1 MEVLRFPDF
10 ENQPA
15 AGGSIYGSLLISWF
29 LRRFKMSGCLV
40 VVLVVGPLVARATAG
55 PGKPLQVQALAQT
68 ITDSTVTLVW
78 EKPTGGAAV
87 REYIVYDGKQPVAST
102 ARTNAR
108 VGQLRPGSVYAF
120 AVRARD
126 AAGKLGPAASTVRV
140 RTAAVSQLVNITS
153 YGAVADGTQLN
164 TTAIQ
169 KAIDACPVGGTV
181 YIPAGTFRSGALFLK
196 SNMTLYLAKGATLK
210 GSTDPSNYLPFIR
223 TRFEGWELD
232 TYSSLLTAGKLDN
245 KGGFAVENLAIRG
258 QGTISGG
265 GDVLGKAM
273 TAAKGFRTRG
283 RLFCLMNCR
292 NVDIQG
298 LTVEESPSWTIHY
311 IYSRQVA
318 CHDLTIRSTVFN
330 GDGIDPDSSL
340 DSYIFNCSF
349 DTSDDCIAVKSGK
362 NPEGYIIGR
371 PTEGVYVSYCDFREG
386 HGISIGSEMSG
397 GIRHVVV
404 RDCQAG
410 NLLYGMQIKGTKE
423 RGGVVED
430 VLVRDCALRR
440 ITVFTALNYNNDGQA
455 APVQPT
461 FRNFRFENIDMRA
474 AKPKDPIVLQGFPD
488 PAHYTRQVL
497 LRNVTLPDGANVQ
510 VSRCEQVRFV
520 DVRTASGV
528 RPTYQITESTNIE
541 Q

>member
-1 MEVLRFPDF
+1 MIRENILLRL
-10 ENQPA
+10 
-15 AGGSIYGSLLISWF
+15 GGSLLAA
-29 LRRFKMSGCLV
+29 
-40 VVLVVGPLVARATAG
+40 VLLTGPVAASAPAG
-55 PGKPLQVQALAQT
+55 PGKPQQVRALPQT

-78 EKPTGGAAV
+78 EKPAASAAV
-87 REYIVYDGKQPVAST
+87 REYVVYNGKLPVAT
-102 ARTNAR
+102 TTRTNAR
-108 VGQLRPGSVYAF
+108 VGRLRPGDNYTF
-120 AVRARD
+120 TVRARN
-126 AAGKLGPAASTVRV
+126 ATGQLGPTTPAVRV
-140 RTAAVSQLVNITS
+140 RTAAVSQLVNIIS
-153 YGAVADGTQLN
+153 YGAVPDSTRLN

-169 KAIDACPVGGTV
+169 QAIDACPAGGTV

-210 GSTDPSNYLPFIR
+210 GSADSRDYLPCIR

-232 TYSSLLTAGKLDN
+232 TYASLLTAGKLDN
-245 KGGFAVENLAIRG
+245 RGGFAVENLAIRG

-298 LTVEESPSWTIHY
+298 LTIEESPSWTIHY
-311 IYSRQVA
+311 IYSQQVA

-340 DSYIFNCSF
+340 DSYIFNCWF

-362 NPEGYIIGR
+362 NPEGYAIGR

-386 HGISIGSEMSG
+386 HGISIGSEISG
-397 GIRHVVV
+397 SIRRVVV

-461 FRNFRFENIDMRA
+461 FRNLRFENIDMRA

-497 LRNVTLPDGANVQ
+497 LRNVTLPDDANVQ
-510 VSRCEQVRFV
+510 VRRCDQVRFIN
-520 DVRTASGV
+520 VRTASGAK
-528 RPTYQITESTNIE
+528 PTYQITESTHIE